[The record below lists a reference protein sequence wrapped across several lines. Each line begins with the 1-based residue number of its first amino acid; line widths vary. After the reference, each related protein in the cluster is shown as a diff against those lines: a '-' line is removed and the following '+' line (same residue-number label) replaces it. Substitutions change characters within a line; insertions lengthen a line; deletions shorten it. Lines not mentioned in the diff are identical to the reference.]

1 MSDTLNAVKFI
12 AKATV
17 TPQDITEGAIGIAMI
32 SSIEN
37 AKFNKQLIET
47 EAITRVNKGWQLNHR
62 MIQRNQHSN
71 LRGMVNNVTEFMMD
85 SANEQAK
92 EDLRTQ
98 QTGENL
104 KLLQNVFNAKP
115 AGTVKLSVK
124 DLSTAFKNAKGEFI
138 DINV

>member
-1 MSDTLNAVKFI
+1 
-12 AKATV
+12 
-17 TPQDITEGAIGIAMI
+17 
-32 SSIEN
+32 
-37 AKFNKQLIET
+37 
-47 EAITRVNKGWQLNHR
+47 
-62 MIQRNQHSN
+62 
-71 LRGMVNNVTEFMMD
+71 MVNNVTEFMMD

-124 DLSTAFKNAKGEFI
+124 DLSTALKNAKGEFI